1 MTMEQEHNVQVSDQ
15 VKGLFGPAPV
25 LSTEQPEQFEE
36 LFRRVVACLKPR
48 DTVELILI
56 RHFVY
61 AFWEIER
68 LTRYSTGAIERW
80 YRETHQMRAQ
90 QEKLQ
95 KARKE
100 DLAWKHAQKIST
112 TPADLARLVALEDS
126 FHEVLTDTSEI
137 MERRATEFEHN
148 RAFAMGIAFQERI
161 DKLLASRIARR
172 NDALRQLELY
182 RAGLGQLAQNAAS
195 EILEAEFDEI

>member
-1 MTMEQEHNVQVSDQ
+1 LSDQ
-15 VKGLFGPAPV
+15 VKGLFGPQPV

-36 LFRRVVACLKPR
+36 LFRRIVACLKPR

-80 YRETHQMRAQ
+80 YRETLQMRAQ

-100 DLAWKHAQKIST
+100 DLAWKHAQKTST
-112 TPADLARLVALEDS
+112 PPADLAQLVALEDS

-148 RAFAMGIAFQERI
+148 RAFAMGIAFQERL
-161 DKLLASRIARR
+161 DKLLASRMARR